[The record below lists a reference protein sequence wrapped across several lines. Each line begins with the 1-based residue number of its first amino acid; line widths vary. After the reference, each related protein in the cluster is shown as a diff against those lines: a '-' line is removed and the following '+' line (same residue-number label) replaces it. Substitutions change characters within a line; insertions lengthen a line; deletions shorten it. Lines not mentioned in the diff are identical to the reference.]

1 MAHGNKHASRHE
13 YNKPMLK
20 EQIDE
25 AMAAFL
31 RSGKAVERV
40 PTVLAPEPLIP
51 REAPAASD
59 DEPEA
64 GEAPELPGDAAPQAQ
79 S

>member
-25 AMAAFL
+25 AMAAFI

-40 PTVLAPEPLIP
+40 PTVLAPEPLLP

-59 DEPEA
+59 DEAE
-64 GEAPELPGDAAPQAQ
+64 ECR
-79 S
+79 SS